1 MAYDKVK
8 AHEYYEKYRKKGLKK
23 GRKKGKKKTAAA
35 KKRKS
40 TKESLVGLSSA
51 GLNDAGKMQAALVKQ
66 DLKKKM
72 NEALE
77 KAGSEEEKAK
87 VRQSYHALALQEFQK
102 LKADSKYAQPK
113 KAKTTK
119 AKTTKASTGK
129 TSKSTA
135 KKSSSKKKKKKKVKN
150 RAIDERQKKET
161 QELTKR
167 LDDLEKKIDDLTQEQ
182 KETVKAE
189 LTDVFESLKKL
200 MGVND
205 A

>member
-1 MAYDKVK
+1 MAYDKAK

-23 GRKKGKKKTAAA
+23 GRKKGKKKTATTK

-40 TKESLVGLSSA
+40 TESLVGLSSS

-102 LKADSKYAQPK
+102 LKADAKYAQPK
-113 KAKTTK
+113 KTKTTK

-129 TSKSTA
+129 TSKSTE
-135 KKSSSKKKKKKKVKN
+135 KKSSSKKKKKKVKN
-150 RAIDERQKKET
+150 RAIDERQKEQT

-167 LDDLEKKIDDLTQEQ
+167 LDDLEKKIDELTQEQ

>member
-8 AHEYYEKYRKKGLKK
+8 AHEYYEKYRKKDLKK
-23 GRKKGKKKTAAA
+23 GRKKGKKKTVAA

-40 TKESLVGLSSA
+40 TESLVGLSSA

-102 LKADSKYAQPK
+102 LKADAKYAQPK
-113 KAKTTK
+113 KTKATK
-119 AKTTKASTGK
+119 AKTTKA
-129 TSKSTA
+129 
-135 KKSSSKKKKKKKVKN
+135 SSSKKKKKKKIKN
-150 RAIDERQKKET
+150 KAIDERQKKET
-161 QELTKR
+161 QELAKR
-167 LDDLEKKIDDLTQEQ
+167 LDDLEKKIDELTQEQ

>member
-1 MAYDKVK
+1 MAYDKAK

-40 TKESLVGLSSA
+40 TESLVGLSSS

-113 KAKTTK
+113 KTKATK

-129 TSKSTA
+129 TSKSTT
-135 KKSSSKKKKKKKVKN
+135 KKSSSKKKKKVKN
-150 RAIDERQKKET
+150 KAIDERQKKET

-167 LDDLEKKIDDLTQEQ
+167 LDDLEKRIDELTQEQ

>member
-1 MAYDKVK
+1 MAYDKAK

-40 TKESLVGLSSA
+40 TESLVGLSSS

-129 TSKSTA
+129 TSKSTE
-135 KKSSSKKKKKKKVKN
+135 KKSSSKKKKKKVKN
-150 RAIDERQKKET
+150 KAIDERQKKET

-167 LDDLEKKIDDLTQEQ
+167 LDNLEKRIDELTQEQ

>member
-1 MAYDKVK
+1 MAYDKAK

-40 TKESLVGLSSA
+40 TESLVGLSSS

-87 VRQSYHALALQEFQK
+87 VRQSYHTLALQEFQK
-102 LKADSKYAQPK
+102 LKADAKYAQPK
-113 KAKTTK
+113 KTNATK

-129 TSKSTA
+129 TSKSTT

-150 RAIDERQKKET
+150 KAIDERQKKET

-167 LDDLEKKIDDLTQEQ
+167 LDDLEKRIDELTQEQ

>member
-1 MAYDKVK
+1 MAYDKAK

-40 TKESLVGLSSA
+40 TESLVGLSSS

-129 TSKSTA
+129 TSKSTT
-135 KKSSSKKKKKKKVKN
+135 KKSSSKKKKKKVKN
-150 RAIDERQKKET
+150 RAIDERQKEQT

-167 LDDLEKKIDDLTQEQ
+167 LDDLEKKIDELTQEQ